1 MSGSKSPATIKN
13 ICCIGAGYVGGPTM
27 AVIADR
33 CPSIQVKVVDINQ
46 SRINAWNSSDLTK
59 LPVYEPGLDLVI
71 NRARH
76 RNLHFSIEVEKAISE
91 ADMVFISVNT
101 PTKTK
106 GLGAGKASDLRWVE
120 ACARQVANFAKGHT
134 IVVEKSTLP
143 VRTAEVIKTILE
155 AAQSS
160 LDRDLNSPTF
170 EVLSNPEFLAEG
182 SAIHDLEE
190 PDRVLIGGEN
200 SQAIN
205 SLAWIYQ
212 HWVPEGKILR
222 TNVWSSELA
231 KLTANAFLAQRI
243 SSINSIGAL
252 CEATGADVREVA
264 RAIGTDSRIGSKFLD
279 AGPGFG
285 GSCFKKDILNL
296 VYLSRYFGLPEVA
309 DFWEGVVDLN
319 TWHQH
324 RISRLVVKKLFG
336 TLSGKRVAML
346 GFAFKANTNDT
357 RESSAINIAK
367 DLLDEGA
374 QLSIHDPK
382 VDPKQIAVD
391 LDLPESKSFVS
402 KEFGSNEKLGEG
414 IWCFAKDIA
423 DACSFADAVL
433 ILTEW
438 HQYSQIDWVEI
449 SKKMRNPAWV
459 FDARSIVDS
468 EKVFDAGLQFWRVGD
483 GSERISN

>member
-1 MSGSKSPATIKN
+1 MTITKNKRIIRN

-33 CPSIQVKVVDINQ
+33 CPSIKVTVVDINAL
-46 SRINAWNSSDLTK
+46 RINAWNNSDLSK

-71 NRARH
+71 KRARK
-76 RNLHFSIEVEKAISE
+76 RNLFFSIDVESAISE

-120 ACARQVANFAKGHT
+120 VCARQVANFAKGHT

-143 VRTAEVIKTILE
+143 VRTAEVIQTILS

-160 LDRDLNSPTF
+160 LENRNNPCTF
-170 EVLSNPEFLAEG
+170 NVLSNPEFLAEG
-182 SAIHDLEE
+182 TAVKDLEE
-190 PDRVLIGGEN
+190 PDRVLIGGDD
-200 SQAIN
+200 QDAIE
-205 SLAWIYQ
+205 SLASIYKN
-212 HWVPEGKILR
+212 WVPEHKILR
-222 TNVWSSELA
+222 TNIWSSELA

-252 CEATGADVREVA
+252 CEATGADIREVS
-264 RAIGTDSRIGSKFLD
+264 RAIGTDSRIGSKFLE

-309 DFWEGVVDLN
+309 DFWEGVVQLN
-319 TWHQH
+319 TWHQQ
-324 RISRLVVKKLFG
+324 RISNLIVKKLFG
-336 TLSGKRVAML
+336 SLSDKKIAIL

-357 RESSAINIAK
+357 RESSAIQISK

-374 QLSIHDPK
+374 RLSIHDPK
-382 VDPKQIAVD
+382 VDPDQIERD
-391 LDLPESKSFVS
+391 LSLPARRIDVGDVESSNNEGTWCF
-402 KEFGSNEKLGEG
+402 SNEIYE
-414 IWCFAKDIA
+414 
-423 DACSFADAVL
+423 ACRSADAVL

-438 HQYSQIDWVEI
+438 HEYSEI
-449 SKKMRNPAWV
+449 NWQKVSLGMRNPAWI

-468 EKVFDAGLQFWRVGD
+468 EKVLEAGLHFWRVGD
-483 GSERISN
+483 GA